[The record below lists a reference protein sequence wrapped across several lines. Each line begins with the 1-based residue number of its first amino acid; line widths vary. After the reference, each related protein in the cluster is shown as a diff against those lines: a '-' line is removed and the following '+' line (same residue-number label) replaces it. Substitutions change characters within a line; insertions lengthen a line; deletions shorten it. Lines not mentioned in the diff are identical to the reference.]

1 MYYAVDIDNLAT
13 NNEEVMKENVSRCAT
28 NEHCWKTLD
37 SGSQTMQFSCVR
49 HTMDWISNKGQE
61 GVHLQVLVCG
71 SFRLIG
77 AVMWNL
83 KLSADN
89 LYSQN

>member
-1 MYYAVDIDNLAT
+1 MAT
-13 NNEEVMKENVSRCAT
+13 NTEEVMKENVSRCAT
-28 NEHCWKTLD
+28 NEQCWRNLD
-37 SGSQTMQFSCVR
+37 GDSQTMQFSCVR
-49 HTMDWISNKGQE
+49 HAMDWISNKGQE
-61 GVHLQVLVCG
+61 GVHLQVLACG